1 MKDKKTLWAI
11 IIWWALYC
19 VLTISCAVENYQ
31 DEKYFL
37 ACIDSGCFGAG
48 LYLFF
53 DYVKNLIKLIRD
65 K

>member
-1 MKDKKTLWAI
+1 MKDKKTLWAV

-19 VLTISCAVENYQ
+19 TWTMFLAVENYQ
-31 DEKYFL
+31 DEKYIL

-53 DYVKNLIKLIRD
+53 DYIGSLIKLIRN

>member
-1 MKDKKTLWAI
+1 MKDKKKLWAV

-19 VLTISCAVENYQ
+19 TWTMFLAVENYQ
-31 DEKYFL
+31 DGSYL
-37 ACIDSGCFGAG
+37 SACVDSGCFGAG

-53 DYVKNLIKLIRD
+53 DYVESLIKLIRN